1 MKILA
6 DESVERPIVLRL
18 RSEGHQVLYI
28 AEIAPGIT
36 DPEVLEIAY
45 NEQALLITV
54 DKDFGDLIFRKQ
66 HKSVGVML
74 MRLSEVLT
82 SQEKANIV
90 SGIVRIHEE
99 ELFFAF
105 TVVTHDRLRVTR
117 ILPEQHLSDTEN

>member
-45 NEQALLITV
+45 KEQALLITV
-54 DKDFGDLIFRKQ
+54 DKDFGDLIFRK
-66 HKSVGVML
+66 HYKSVGVIL
-74 MRLSEVLT
+74 VRFPEVLT
-82 SQEKANIV
+82 AQEKTNI
-90 SGIVRIHEE
+90 IVEVIKRHDE
-99 ELFFAF
+99 ELFFSF
-105 TVVTHDRLRVTR
+105 TVITPERMRVTKM
-117 ILPEQHLSDTEN
+117 LPEQNLPNAES